1 MKQLRLKRELIFH
14 TSPLSENYRFLFVYL
29 FIYLFWGG
37 PEYPGSRTSHLQS
50 TFSWPHALFIVI
62 RWLVTDSFF
71 YPVAA
76 IFHMAWFTVPLHA
89 RLVDEWL
96 LRGIILAHIPL
107 TRAQRSA
114 LRGLTAFIQLTG
126 SFI

>member
-1 MKQLRLKRELIFH
+1 MLHERIHFLHRVSVREVQIYLLIF
-14 TSPLSENYRFLFVYL
+14 LLFGGGAE
-29 FIYLFWGG
+29 GG
-37 PEYPGSRTSHLQS
+37 PEYAGSSTSHLQS
-50 TFSWPHALFIVI
+50 TSLWPHALFIVI
-62 RWLVTDSFF
+62 RWFVTDSFF

-107 TRAQRSA
+107 PRAQRSA

-126 SFI
+126 LFI